1 MCLKKTKA
9 MKNLDEA
16 QEQRAKSHKNT
27 NLLKSSWPSAT
38 LGNGRTRGFKSS
50 AVMRTA
56 WQIDLLVKKSEKL
69 LALPKMCG
77 SWEDCERPDPNF
89 HNLCSFH
96 LFPSIFN
103 FVYYLKISSLFIW
116 QMTGRIFASLHECS
130 LLQTCSFLCELRQ
143 TAQSKKLWTQAQ
155 SLSCYKHSFCT
166 RLGCFKSKINDLSR
180 LSLPRKGLKTA
191 KILPTLQASLCFV

>member
-16 QEQRAKSHKNT
+16 QEQRAKLHKNA

-56 WQIDLLVKKSEKL
+56 WQIDFLVKKSEKL

-89 HNLCSFH
+89 HNLCSFLQFST
-96 LFPSIFN
+96 LFT
-103 FVYYLKISSLFIW
+103 ISSLFIW

-130 LLQTCSFLCELRQ
+130 LLQTRSFLCELRQ
-143 TAQSKKLWTQAQ
+143 TAQSKKLWTQVQ

-166 RLGCFKSKINDLSR
+166 RLGCFKSKRNDLSR

-191 KILPTLQASLCFV
+191 KILPTLQASVCFV